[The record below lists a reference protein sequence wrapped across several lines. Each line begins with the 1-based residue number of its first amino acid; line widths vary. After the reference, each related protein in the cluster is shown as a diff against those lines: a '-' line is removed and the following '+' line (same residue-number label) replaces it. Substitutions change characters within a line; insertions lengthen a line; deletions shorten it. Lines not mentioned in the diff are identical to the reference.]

1 MLDISWYYTFT
12 EKRQKQLVA
21 SLKYLRVLEE
31 MNEFTC
37 FAEAYLRTLASQVRV
52 IFCLQVS
59 RFLIFKM
66 GFFRRWQLRESKK
79 IKPPSVLH
87 DEEWKHS

>member
-1 MLDISWYYTFT
+1 MLDISWYYAFT
-12 EKRQKQLVA
+12 EKRHKQLEA
-21 SLKYLRVLEE
+21 SLKYLRVLREE

-52 IFCLQVS
+52 IFCMQVS

-66 GFFRRWQLRESKK
+66 GFFLRW
-79 IKPPSVLH
+79 
-87 DEEWKHS
+87 